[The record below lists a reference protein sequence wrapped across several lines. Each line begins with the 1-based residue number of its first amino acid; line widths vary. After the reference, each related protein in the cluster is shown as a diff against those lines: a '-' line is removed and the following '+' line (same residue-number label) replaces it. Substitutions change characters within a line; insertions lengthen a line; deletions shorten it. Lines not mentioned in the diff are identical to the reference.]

1 MKLLIGLFGL
11 MLNSVVMADELHVNV
26 AERMSCDDI
35 NARIIELTAVSE
47 PDELVIDELTN
58 LKAEYRRS
66 CTKSARG
73 RRNAAAS
80 RVVVNNSVPVVDET
94 FEVAE
99 PQSEEDTVV
108 NEDGLSENIPADTDI
123 VQENLQEEILV
134 PEENDVTTE
143 NIEAQQDT
151 VSEEELLKK
160 ELEQEL
166 ANLDSGLCADGT
178 PPNKYGCCADELFKD
193 MGNMVFA
200 CCPKDGGDC
209 FPPIN

>member
-11 MLNSVVMADELHVNV
+11 MLNSVVMADELLVNV

-80 RVVVNNSVPVVDET
+80 RVVVNNFVPVVET

-108 NEDGLSENIPADTDI
+108 NEDALSENIPADTDV

-134 PEENDVTTE
+134 PEENDVTGE
-143 NIEAQQDT
+143 HIEAQQDT
-151 VSEEELLKK
+151 ISEEELLKK

>member
-1 MKLLIGLFGL
+1 M
-11 MLNSVVMADELHVNV
+11 
-26 AERMSCDDI
+26 
-35 NARIIELTAVSE
+35 
-47 PDELVIDELTN
+47 
-58 LKAEYRRS
+58 
-66 CTKSARG
+66 
-73 RRNAAAS
+73 
-80 RVVVNNSVPVVDET
+80 
-94 FEVAE
+94 
-99 PQSEEDTVV
+99 
-108 NEDGLSENIPADTDI
+108 NEDGLSENIPADTDV

-134 PEENDVTTE
+134 PEENDVTAE
-143 NIEAQQDT
+143 HIEAQQDT

>member
-11 MLNSVVMADELHVNV
+11 MLNSVVMADELLVNV

-80 RVVVNNSVPVVDET
+80 RVVVNNSVPVVET

-108 NEDGLSENIPADTDI
+108 NEDALSENIPADTDV

-134 PEENDVTTE
+134 PEENDVTAE
-143 NIEAQQDT
+143 HIEAQQDT
-151 VSEEELLKK
+151 ISEEELLKK

>member
-11 MLNSVVMADELHVNV
+11 MLNSVVMADDYLLNV
-26 AERMSCDDI
+26 AERKSCDEVQ
-35 NARIIELTAVSE
+35 ARIAELTTVTE
-47 PDELVIDELTN
+47 PDELVIDELTR

-66 CTKSARG
+66 CTKTARG

-80 RVVVNNSVPVVDET
+80 RVVINNLVAVVDVLET
-94 FEVAE
+94 TEL
-99 PQSEEDTVV
+99 QSEEYTDV
-108 NEDGLSENIPADTDI
+108 NENDLSENVPVETDV
-123 VQENLQEEILV
+123 VQENLEEEIIV
-134 PEENDVTTE
+134 PDETDVISEHT
-143 NIEAQQDT
+143 EAQQDT

-166 ANLDSGLCADGT
+166 ANLDAGLCADGT
-178 PPNKYGCCADELFKD
+178 EPNKYGCCADELFKD

>member
-11 MLNSVVMADELHVNV
+11 MLNSVVMADELLVNV

-80 RVVVNNSVPVVDET
+80 RVVVNNSVPVAET

-108 NEDGLSENIPADTDI
+108 NEDALSENIPADTDV

-134 PEENDVTTE
+134 PEENDVTGE
-143 NIEAQQDT
+143 HIEAQQDT

>member
-11 MLNSVVMADELHVNV
+11 MLNSVVMADELLVNV

-80 RVVVNNSVPVVDET
+80 RVVVNNSVPVVET

-99 PQSEEDTVV
+99 SQSEEDTVV
-108 NEDGLSENIPADTDI
+108 NEDALSENIPADTDV

-134 PEENDVTTE
+134 PEENDVTGE
-143 NIEAQQDT
+143 HIEAQQDT

>member
-11 MLNSVVMADELHVNV
+11 MLNSVVMADELLVNV

-80 RVVVNNSVPVVDET
+80 RVVVNNSVPVVET

-108 NEDGLSENIPADTDI
+108 NEDALSENIPADTDV

-134 PEENDVTTE
+134 PEENDVTAE
-143 NIEAQQDT
+143 HIEAQQDT

>member
-11 MLNSVVMADELHVNV
+11 MLNSVVMADELLVNV

-80 RVVVNNSVPVVDET
+80 RVVVNNPVPVAET

-108 NEDGLSENIPADTDI
+108 NEDALSENIPADTDV

>member
-11 MLNSVVMADELHVNV
+11 MLNSVVMADELLVNV

-35 NARIIELTAVSE
+35 NARIIELTVVSE

-80 RVVVNNSVPVVDET
+80 RVVVNNSVPVVET

-99 PQSEEDTVV
+99 SQSEEDTVV
-108 NEDGLSENIPADTDI
+108 NEDALSENIPADTDV

-134 PEENDVTTE
+134 PEENDVTGE
-143 NIEAQQDT
+143 HIEAQQDT

>member
-80 RVVVNNSVPVVDET
+80 RVVVNNSVPVVET

-108 NEDGLSENIPADTDI
+108 NEDGLSENIPADTDV

-134 PEENDVTTE
+134 PEENDVTAE
-143 NIEAQQDT
+143 HIEAQQDT

>member
-11 MLNSVVMADELHVNV
+11 MLNSVVMADELLVNV

-58 LKAEYRRS
+58 LKAEYRHS

-80 RVVVNNSVPVVDET
+80 RVVVNNSVPVAET

-108 NEDGLSENIPADTDI
+108 NEDALSENIPADTDV

-134 PEENDVTTE
+134 PEENDVTGE
-143 NIEAQQDT
+143 HIEAQQDT

>member
-11 MLNSVVMADELHVNV
+11 MLNSVVMADELLVNV

-80 RVVVNNSVPVVDET
+80 RVVVNNSVPVAET

-99 PQSEEDTVV
+99 SQSEEDTVV
-108 NEDGLSENIPADTDI
+108 NEDALSENIPADTDV

-134 PEENDVTTE
+134 PEENDVTAE
-143 NIEAQQDT
+143 HIEAQQDT

>member
-11 MLNSVVMADELHVNV
+11 MLNSVVMADELLVNV
-26 AERMSCDDI
+26 AERMSCDDV

-80 RVVVNNSVPVVDET
+80 RVVVNNSVPVVET

-108 NEDGLSENIPADTDI
+108 NEDALSENILADTDV

-134 PEENDVTTE
+134 PEENDVTGE
-143 NIEAQQDT
+143 HIEAQQDT
-151 VSEEELLKK
+151 ISEEELLKK

>member
-11 MLNSVVMADELHVNV
+11 MLNSVVMADELLVNV

-80 RVVVNNSVPVVDET
+80 RVVVNNSVPVVET

-108 NEDGLSENIPADTDI
+108 NEDALSENIPADTDV

-134 PEENDVTTE
+134 PEENDVTGE
-143 NIEAQQDT
+143 HIEAQQDT

>member
-11 MLNSVVMADELHVNV
+11 MLNSVVMADELLVNV

-80 RVVVNNSVPVVDET
+80 RVVVNNSVPVVET

-108 NEDGLSENIPADTDI
+108 NEDGLSENIPADTDV

-134 PEENDVTTE
+134 PEENDVTAE
-143 NIEAQQDT
+143 HIEAQQDT

>member
-11 MLNSVVMADELHVNV
+11 MLNSVVMADELLVNV

-35 NARIIELTAVSE
+35 NARIIELTVVSE

-80 RVVVNNSVPVVDET
+80 RVVVNNSVPVAET

-108 NEDGLSENIPADTDI
+108 NEDALSENILTDTDV

-134 PEENDVTTE
+134 PEENDVTAE
-143 NIEAQQDT
+143 HIEAQQDT

>member
-11 MLNSVVMADELHVNV
+11 MLNSVVMADELLVNV

-80 RVVVNNSVPVVDET
+80 RVVVNNPVPVVET

-108 NEDGLSENIPADTDI
+108 NEDALSENIPADTDV

-134 PEENDVTTE
+134 PEENDVTGE
-143 NIEAQQDT
+143 HIEAQQDT

>member
-11 MLNSVVMADELHVNV
+11 MLNSVVMADELLVNV

-35 NARIIELTAVSE
+35 NARIIELTVVSE

-80 RVVVNNSVPVVDET
+80 RVVVNNSVPVVET

-108 NEDGLSENIPADTDI
+108 NEDALSENILTDTDV

-134 PEENDVTTE
+134 PEENDVTAE
-143 NIEAQQDT
+143 HIEAQQDT

>member
-1 MKLLIGLFGL
+1 MKLLIALFGL
-11 MLNSVVMADELHVNV
+11 MLNSVVMADELLVNV

-80 RVVVNNSVPVVDET
+80 RVVVNNSVPVVET

-99 PQSEEDTVV
+99 SQSEEDTVV
-108 NEDGLSENIPADTDI
+108 NEDALSENIPADTDV

-134 PEENDVTTE
+134 PEENDVTGE
-143 NIEAQQDT
+143 HIEAQQDT

-178 PPNKYGCCADELFKD
+178 SPNKYGCCADELFKD

>member
-11 MLNSVVMADELHVNV
+11 MLNSVVMADELLVNV

-80 RVVVNNSVPVVDET
+80 RVVVNNSVPVVET

-108 NEDGLSENIPADTDI
+108 NEDALSENIPADTDV

-143 NIEAQQDT
+143 NIEVQQDT